1 VRDWRAV
8 GGQSPASTVLLS
20 ATARM
25 ARVRWRVPLHAHSRS
40 RVEWSPSLVRSS
52 LTGSM
57 PRSVAAC
64 RKTVADAPARTAVGR
79 AARLAGSARDRP
91 HRSTSRIGPIGG
103 RRRGWHNR
111 PQPRPGP
118 LNLVGLVPIS
128 AGGALIVWALARH
141 YTQAPD
147 KSWRITRDL
156 EPEYLLTD
164 GPYRL
169 SRNPMFVGGIAVWA
183 GWTILFGS
191 ARVAAGLHVVIGTMR
206 AGTAWEEQMLE
217 RRFGDR
223 MADLCDT
230 DIALALARIDST
242 SIADRATWN
251 GRRQARPIDGSAL
264 PTRASEGHEQRPRP
278 VTRARPSKHRTLR
291 APCPLIGGD
300 NAGRPRPLPPAR
312 RRSYRVSGHSR
323 ATERRRAAGRYA
335 TEPASSSRGHSGGED
350 APVRDGRSERRIWA
364 HTGVHRGVRQ
374 PRSSRVI

>member
-1 VRDWRAV
+1 
-8 GGQSPASTVLLS
+8 
-20 ATARM
+20 M
-25 ARVRWRVPLHAHSRS
+25 
-40 RVEWSPSLVRSS
+40 
-52 LTGSM
+52 
-57 PRSVAAC
+57 
-64 RKTVADAPARTAVGR
+64 
-79 AARLAGSARDRP
+79 
-91 HRSTSRIGPIGG
+91 
-103 RRRGWHNR
+103 
-111 PQPRPGP
+111 
-118 LNLVGLVPIS
+118 PIS

-251 GRRQARPIDGSAL
+251 GRRQARPIRRLGATDPCIRGSRTAAA
-264 PTRASEGHEQRPRP
+264 TGHTSASEQTQNTPG
-278 VTRARPSKHRTLR
+278 TLS
-291 APCPLIGGD
+291 A
-300 NAGRPRPLPPAR
+300 NR
-312 RRSYRVSGHSR
+312 RR
-323 ATERRRAAGRYA
+323 
-335 TEPASSSRGHSGGED
+335 
-350 APVRDGRSERRIWA
+350 
-364 HTGVHRGVRQ
+364 
-374 PRSSRVI
+374 